1 MKSIKN
7 LIDSIEEELE
17 GAKDYAERALEE
29 KVRGNITVANH
40 FHEMAQDELKHSGF
54 LHELAVKS
62 ADDLSKVFTPPEEM
76 LEKWRKAHKE
86 YVEKVALI
94 KQMLSM

>member
-17 GAKDYAERALEE
+17 GAKDYAEE
-29 KVRGNITVANH
+29 KVRGNTTVANH